1 MEDAKIVQLYLQRDE
16 EAIRFT
22 AEKYGSRLQAVAE
35 NILDDRQSAE
45 ECVND
50 TYLTAWNAI
59 PPHTP
64 DQYLFAFLAR
74 ITRNEAL
81 DRVREQSR
89 QKRSAQLVELTA
101 EMQQCIPSGKSV
113 EGELEAKVL
122 GGCISTFLRKQPQIR
137 RNIFL
142 RRYWYMDSVAEI
154 AERFRLRES
163 NVKSIL
169 MRTRNALRK
178 YLEKEDYTI

>member
-1 MEDAKIVQLYLQRDE
+1 MEDAKIVQLYLQRNE

-35 NILDDRQSAE
+35 KILDDRLSAE

-50 TYLTAWNAI
+50 TYLTAWNTI

-64 DQYLFAFLAR
+64 EQYLFAFLAR

-81 DRVREQSR
+81 DRIRERQT

-101 EMQQCIPSGKSV
+101 EMQQCIPSDKSV
-113 EGELEAKVL
+113 EGELNGKVL
-122 GGCISTFLRKQPQIR
+122 GRHISAFLRKQPQIR

-142 RRYWYMDSVAEI
+142 RRYWYMDSIAEI
-154 AERFRLRES
+154 AVRFRLREN

-169 MRTRNALRK
+169 MRMRNALRK

>member
-22 AEKYGSRLQAVAE
+22 AEKYGTRLQTVAE
-35 NILDDRQSAE
+35 RILDDRSSAE

-50 TYLTAWNAI
+50 TYLAAWKSI

-64 DQYLFAFLAR
+64 ENYLFAFLAR
-74 ITRNEAL
+74 ITRNAAL
-81 DRVREQSR
+81 DRLREGSR

-101 EMQQCIPSGKSV
+101 EMAQCIPAAESV
-113 EGELEAKVL
+113 EGELDAKVL
-122 GGCISTFLRKQPQIR
+122 GGHISAFLRKQPEIR

-178 YLEKEDYTI
+178 YLEKEDYLL